1 MNELQ
6 KVRNHVISKFDVDPL
21 VNTITTL
28 SDELIDTNKETI
40 YPVVNIDYLEFSSI
54 ENNQTLSSEL
64 LFSFKITVLDQ
75 NDVYIKSTDSKLL
88 EDTNQ
93 SDILNETFNICQ
105 SFINSFRQYNN
116 EGIEISSKSTIA
128 TIMNERLNG
137 LSGHE
142 FDIVL
147 SIPNEGSVCPT

>member
-6 KVRNHVISKFDVDPL
+6 KVRNHIISKFDSDAL
-21 VNTITTL
+21 VNTITTV

-40 YPVVNIDYLEFSSI
+40 YPVVNVDYIDSDVQEDVI
-54 ENNQTLSSEL
+54 
-64 LFSFKITVLDQ
+64 LFSYHITILDQ
-75 NDVYIKSTDSKLL
+75 NDVYVKSTDSKLL

-93 SDILNETFNICQ
+93 SDILNETFNIAQ

-116 EGIEISSKSTIA
+116 DDIEIFRKTNVVS
-128 TIMNERLNG
+128 IMNERLNG

-142 FDIVL
+142 FDVVL
-147 SIPNEGSVCPT
+147 SIPNEGSICP

>member
-1 MNELQ
+1 MNELS
-6 KVRNHVISKFDVDPL
+6 KVRNYIESKFDADPL

-40 YPVVNIDYLEFSSI
+40 YPVVNIDYLDAEVN
-54 ENNQTLSSEL
+54 EDVV
-64 LFSFKITVLDQ
+64 LFSFKITALDQ
-75 NDVYIKSTDSKLL
+75 NDVYVKSTDSKLL
-88 EDTNQ
+88 KDTNQ

-105 SFINSFRQYNN
+105 SFINSFRQYNDDS
-116 EGIEISSKSTIA
+116 IELSSKSTIT

-142 FDIVL
+142 FDIIL
-147 SIPNEGSVCPT
+147 SIPNEGSVCP

>member
-1 MNELQ
+1 MANELQ
-6 KVRNHVISKFDVDPL
+6 KVRNHIITKFESDSL

-40 YPVVNIDYLEFSSI
+40 YPVVNFDYLDCDIQEDVVLISYHI
-54 ENNQTLSSEL
+54 A
-64 LFSFKITVLDQ
+64 VLDQ
-75 NDVYIKSTDSKLL
+75 NDVYTKTTDSKLL

-105 SFINSFRQYNN
+105 SFINSFRQYNSDS
-116 EGIEISSKSTIA
+116 IEISSKSTIT

-142 FDIVL
+142 FDIIL
-147 SIPNEGSVCPT
+147 SIPNEGVQCP

>member
-6 KVRNHVISKFDVDPL
+6 KVRNYIKSKFDSDSL
-21 VNTITTL
+21 VNTITSV
-28 SDELIDTNKETI
+28 SDNLIDTNKETI
-40 YPVVNIDYLEFSSI
+40 YPVVNFDYLDSDI
-54 ENNQTLSSEL
+54 QDDVI
-64 LFSFKITVLDQ
+64 LFSYHITALDQ
-75 NDVYIKSTDSKLL
+75 NDVYTKTTDSKLL

-105 SFINSFRQYNN
+105 SFINSFRQYNDD
-116 EGIEISSKSTIA
+116 EIEISSKSTIT

-142 FDIVL
+142 FDIIL
-147 SIPNEGSVCPT
+147 SIPNEGSVCPE

>member
-6 KVRNHVISKFDVDPL
+6 KIRNHIITKFQSDSL
-21 VNTITTL
+21 VNTITTV

-40 YPVVNIDYLEFSSI
+40 YPVVNVDYIDSDIQEDVI
-54 ENNQTLSSEL
+54 
-64 LFSFKITVLDQ
+64 LFSYHITILDQ

-93 SDILNETFNICQ
+93 ADILNETFNIAQ
-105 SFINSFRQYNN
+105 SFINSFRQYNSDV
-116 EGIEISSKSTIA
+116 IEISSKSTIQ

-137 LSGHE
+137 LSGHK
-142 FDIVL
+142 FDIIL
-147 SIPNEGSVCPT
+147 SIPNEGSVCPE

>member
-1 MNELQ
+1 MNELS
-6 KVRNHVISKFDVDPL
+6 KVRNYIESKFDADPL

-40 YPVVNIDYLEFSSI
+40 YPLVNIDYLDVEVN
-54 ENNQTLSSEL
+54 EDVV
-64 LFSFKITVLDQ
+64 LFSFKITALDQ
-75 NDVYIKSTDSKLL
+75 NDVYVKSTDSKLL
-88 EDTNQ
+88 KDTNQ

-105 SFINSFRQYNN
+105 SFINSFRQYNDDS
-116 EGIEISSKSTIA
+116 IELSSKSSIT

-142 FDIVL
+142 FDIIL
-147 SIPNEGSVCPT
+147 SIPNEGSVCP

>member
-6 KVRNHVISKFDVDPL
+6 KVKDYIVSKFNADTL

-40 YPVVNIDYLEFSSI
+40 YPVVNCDYRSS
-54 ENNQTLSSEL
+54 NVQNDVL
-64 LFSFKITVLDQ
+64 LFSYHIKVLDQ
-75 NDVYIKSTDSKLL
+75 NDIYIKSTDSKLQQ
-88 EDTNQ
+88 DTNQ
-93 SDILNETFNICQ
+93 SDIWNETFNVAQ
-105 SFINSFRQYNN
+105 TFINSFRRYNN
-116 EGIEISSKSTIA
+116 YDIEMSSVTDVLPIK
-128 TIMNERLNG
+128 NENLNG

-147 SIPNEGSVCPT
+147 SIANKGSGCQ

>member
-6 KVRNHVISKFDVDPL
+6 KVRNYIIGKFQSDAL

-28 SDELIDTNKETI
+28 SDDLIDTNKETI
-40 YPVVNIDYLEFSSI
+40 YPVVNCDYLTSTV
-54 ENNQTLSSEL
+54 QDGLL
-64 LFSFKITVLDQ
+64 LFSYHVKVLDQ
-75 NDVYIKSTDSKLL
+75 NDIYIKSTDSKLQ

-93 SDILNETFNICQ
+93 SDIWNETFNICQ
-105 SFINSFRQYNN
+105 SFINSFRQYNSDNIEMSSVSDIQVIKN
-116 EGIEISSKSTIA
+116 E
-128 TIMNERLNG
+128 NLNG

-147 SIPNEGSVCPT
+147 TIPNEGSVCP

>member
-1 MNELQ
+1 MNELS
-6 KVRNHVISKFDVDPL
+6 KVRRYIIDRFDADPL

-28 SDELIDTNKETI
+28 SEQLIDTNKETI
-40 YPVVNIDYLEFSSI
+40 YPVVNIDYLEFSSN
-54 ENNQTLSSEL
+54 ESPETLSSEL
-64 LFSFKITVLDQ
+64 LFSFKITALDQ
-75 NDVYIKSTDSKLL
+75 NDVYTKTTDSKLL

-93 SDILNETFNICQ
+93 NDILNETFNICQ
-105 SFINSFRQYNN
+105 SFINSFRQYNDDN
-116 EGIEISSKSTIA
+116 IEMQSKSNIQ

-147 SIPNEGSVCPT
+147 SIPNEGSVCP

>member
-6 KVRNHVISKFDVDPL
+6 KVRNYIISKFDDDEL
-21 VNTITTL
+21 VNTITSL

-40 YPVVNIDYLEFSSI
+40 YPVVNFDYFDSDIQEDVI
-54 ENNQTLSSEL
+54 
-64 LFSFKITVLDQ
+64 LFSYHIAALDQ
-75 NDVYIKSTDSKLL
+75 NDVYVKSTDSKLL

-105 SFINSFRQYNN
+105 SFINSFRQYND
-116 EGIEISSKSTIA
+116 EGIEISSKSNVTAIK
-128 TIMNERLNG
+128 NERLND

-142 FDIVL
+142 FDIIL
-147 SIPNEGSVCPT
+147 SVPNEGSACP